1 MMMPFFRPASTLI
14 MCLHFVSIFF
24 TTSAAGQSLQRN
36 EEKAIAQLG
45 NGIAAIA
52 EGEIITFEEVR
63 KSLDPMIPKLRLQAR
78 NEKEFQSMI
87 NDLSKD
93 ILQNIIDRILIVKEA
108 ENLGLVIPASYID
121 QEYES
126 IIRNDFNGNRRQF
139 LSYLESIGKNAD
151 SYREEVRKNLTVNVM
166 RSRQRENLAQVSPE
180 KIEEYYINHKI
191 RFYQPAM
198 IHLKQ
203 IILIAEGAQSLDQTI
218 ERAEII
224 VEQLDLGKSMQ
235 QLANQYGDKKYNRPN
250 GDWGWVR
257 RDDLRSE
264 LVDIAFQLNAGEYT
278 QPIQIDNAVFILYA
292 EAIKESMI
300 QPISEVRDVIENM
313 LNQAIAKETTEK
325 WLTELRDKA
334 YIRYYL

>member
-1 MMMPFFRPASTLI
+1 MTALFRSTLSLVI
-14 MCLHFVSIFF
+14 GIHFVGFGCSL
-24 TTSAAGQSLQRN
+24 SAAELSGQKN
-36 EEKAIAQLG
+36 EERSLAQLG

-52 EGEIITFEEVR
+52 EGEIVTFEEVR
-63 KSLDPMIPKLRLQAR
+63 KSLDPMIPKLRLQAV
-78 NEKEFQSMI
+78 NETEFQSMI

-126 IIRNDFNGNRRQF
+126 IIRDDFNGNRRQF
-139 LSYLESIGKNAD
+139 LSYLESMGKNAD

-203 IILIAEGAQSLDQTI
+203 IILIADNEQSLDQTI
-218 ERAEII
+218 ARAETI
-224 VEQLDLGKSMQ
+224 VEQLDLGHSIQ
-235 QLANQYGDKKYNRPN
+235 QLANQYGNKQYNRPN

-257 RDDLRSE
+257 SEDLRLE
-264 LVDIAFQLNAGEYT
+264 LAEIAFQLNAGEYT

-292 EAIKESMI
+292 EDIKESMI
-300 QPISEVRDVIENM
+300 QPISEVRDIIENM

-325 WLTELRDKA
+325 WLTELREKA
-334 YIRYYL
+334 FIRYFL